1 MRWLFA
7 HPAPV
12 DHDRVV
18 AAIAAAETRTS
29 GRIRVL
35 LARHRAPHPI
45 AAAQK
50 HFRKLSIAQLPQ
62 HNGVLIFVAP
72 RSRTFAVIGDR
83 GVHEKCG
90 EGFWQEMAAAMTGYF
105 KKGDFTEGLLH
116 GVERAGALLAEHF
129 PPEGAGGGPAA
140 GSLEEVD

>member
-12 DHDRVV
+12 DQGRIV
-18 AAIAAAETRTS
+18 AAIAAAEARTS

-35 LARHRAPHPI
+35 LARHRAPHPV

-50 HFRKLSIAQLPQ
+50 HFGKLAIAGLPQ
-62 HNGVLIFVAP
+62 RNGVLIFVAP
-72 RSRTFAVIGDR
+72 RSRTFAVVGDR

-90 EGFWQEMAAAMTGYF
+90 EAFWRELASAMRGYF
-105 KKGDFTEGLLH
+105 QKDDFTEGLLH
-116 GVERAGALLAEHF
+116 GIERAGQLLAEHF
-129 PPEGAGGGPAA
+129 PPEAAGGGPAA